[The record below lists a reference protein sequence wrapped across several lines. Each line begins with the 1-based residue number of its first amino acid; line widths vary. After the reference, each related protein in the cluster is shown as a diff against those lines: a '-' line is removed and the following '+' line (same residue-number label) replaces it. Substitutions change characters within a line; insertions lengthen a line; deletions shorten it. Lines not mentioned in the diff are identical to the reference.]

1 MQVLIELPLMVSL
14 MSVPDIFR
22 YLNQHDKGILNKCSD
37 LETCCRADRILTKIG
52 IVEEDELLP
61 AVLRHHL
68 HDDLIQIDWWADHQ
82 GVVIGPW

>member
-1 MQVLIELPLMVSL
+1 MQVLIELPLMASP

-22 YLNQHDKGILNKCSD
+22 CLNQHYKGISCSV
-37 LETCCRADRILTKIG
+37 LEMRCRADHVLTKIR

-82 GVVIGPW
+82 GVVIGPR